1 VAGWVE
7 VVVEAA
13 VRFRVVVP
21 ALRVVLALG
30 PVLFVVVAII
40 FRCLRSRGGIKG
52 YYF

>member
-1 VAGWVE
+1 VVGWVE

-13 VRFRVVVP
+13 GRFLVVVP

-30 PVLFVVVAII
+30 PLMLVVVAIASMSP
-40 FRCLRSRGGIKG
+40 LPWGTKG